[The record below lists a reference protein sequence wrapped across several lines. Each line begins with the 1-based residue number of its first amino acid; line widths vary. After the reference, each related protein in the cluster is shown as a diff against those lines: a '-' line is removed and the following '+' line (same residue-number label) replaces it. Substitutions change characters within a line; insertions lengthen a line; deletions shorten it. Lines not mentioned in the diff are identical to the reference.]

1 MKKFALLTVAAAAVL
16 NLAAC
21 GLEHVDAPPSATP
34 DTAEYFAVAE
44 PGAEAAYYE
53 LPREFGRHIAAGGT
67 AVRCPGGSG
76 CEAYAMEGA
85 GLTRLESRELKA
97 GYERFGREYSIEVY
111 WCERDGAAVVT
122 GFGGDGFELEQVL
135 PGNRALVGLDCRG
148 AAECGAYP
156 VVLNLESGEVE
167 DAFAAC
173 GLESL
178 CGLTDF
184 ELLPGGESALVTQ
197 SAPEGNVYWLCR
209 LPEGSLTCL
218 NDLVPAN
225 WQGNVSLRAAGEGLS
240 VMETR
245 TVGFDAQDELGY
257 VDCVLWYV
265 SPGSLSVRRVYS
277 GPLEGASEDGSGIY
291 PGGGTALLSDERGV
305 RGVSLA
311 TGETFAVSPE
321 PFAGRVSFSPD
332 GERAALMRLRGDARI
347 ERLEIVD
354 FNAKTVC
361 ELPLPDAGISPDSL
375 RWADDE
381 RLVIDDGEYD
391 PTRVWLY
398 TLK

>member
-1 MKKFALLTVAAAAVL
+1 M
-16 NLAAC
+16 
-21 GLEHVDAPPSATP
+21 
-34 DTAEYFAVAE
+34 
-44 PGAEAAYYE
+44 
-53 LPREFGRHIAAGGT
+53 
-67 AVRCPGGSG
+67 
-76 CEAYAMEGA
+76 
-85 GLTRLESRELKA
+85 
-97 GYERFGREYSIEVY
+97 Y

-156 VVLNLESGEVE
+156 VVLHLESGEVE

-178 CGLTDF
+178 RGLTDF

-209 LPEGSLTCL
+209 LPEGGLTCL

-225 WQGNVSLRAAGEGLS
+225 WQGNVSLRAAGEGVS

-245 TVGFDAQDELGY
+245 TVGFDAQDERGY

-354 FNAKTVC
+354 FNARTVC